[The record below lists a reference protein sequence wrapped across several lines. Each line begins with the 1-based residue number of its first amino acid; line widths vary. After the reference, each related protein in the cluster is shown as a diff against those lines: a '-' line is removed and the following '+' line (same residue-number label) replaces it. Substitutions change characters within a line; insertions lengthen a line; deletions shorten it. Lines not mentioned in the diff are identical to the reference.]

1 MSASSFGN
9 YSLYYFEFVFNTEA
23 LIKLFFSLFALSSR
37 KWVSKLHNGL
47 VAYFSVG
54 KFLLEY
60 TTPIILYIVF
70 GCFCIVMAVLR
81 SCDRGHKTNPQA

>member
-37 KWVSKLHNGL
+37 KWVSKLQNGL

-54 KFLLEY
+54 KILLEY
-60 TTPIILYIVF
+60 TTPIIYTLSLAAF
-70 GCFCIVMAVLR
+70 AL
-81 SCDRGHKTNPQA
+81 